1 MGYFNDLTLS
11 YTAED
16 ARLDARDGIT
26 PLPYTHID
34 PTIAEAAKYHEPAY
48 SIYYS
53 SGRGVW
59 HKQHGGSF
67 PSYKLADK
75 ALKRLGWQR
84 GNGMYHCIIPA
95 TVSVLAQAIGLE
107 LLYGSR
113 WHS

>member
-16 ARLDARDGIT
+16 ARMDRRDS
-26 PLPYTHID
+26 YTRLD
-34 PTIAEAAKYHEPAY
+34 PTIAEAARYHEPSY
-48 SIYYS
+48 GIYYS
-53 SGRGVW
+53 TGQGDWTKR
-59 HKQHGGSF
+59 HAGSF
-67 PSYKLADK
+67 PSHMAAQR
-75 ALKRLGWQR
+75 ALKRLGWQP

-95 TVSVLAQAIGLE
+95 TASVLPQAVGLE